1 MDGMQDIPDQVKQY
15 IQKLE
20 KENRELREELR
31 KLKEDFEEYKKRHP
45 PNTGVKNGKP
55 YFFRSSNRSKTQ
67 KKPGAKKG
75 HKTLFSSDAETYR

>member
-15 IQKLE
+15 ILMLE

-31 KLKEDFEEYKKRHP
+31 NLKEDFEKYKKRHP

-55 YFFRSSNRSKTQ
+55 YFFKSFNRS
-67 KKPGAKKG
+67 P
-75 HKTLFSSDAETYR
+75 SSLLKWTSSSAFLTI